1 MVQLKVERVS
11 LNFGGVKALS
21 EVSLEVAQGELVS
34 VIGPNGAGKTSLL
47 NCISG
52 FYHPSAGKITFE
64 GHDLTHAS
72 PHQVTKFGIARAF
85 QNIELFTG
93 MSVLENLLMARHT
106 FGHYNLLDNILIYG
120 RAMRVGVENRR
131 FCEEIIDFMELEPYR
146 KALVGDLPYGVRK
159 RVEVA
164 RALALSPKL
173 LLLDEPMA
181 GMTLEEKEDMV
192 RFILDIRAERGTTI
206 ILIEHD
212 LGVVMDISDR
222 VYVLDFGQ
230 VIASGLPEEV
240 SQNPRVQEA
249 YVGVDHAV

>member
-1 MVQLKVERVS
+1 MQLKVEHVS

-52 FYHPSAGKITFE
+52 FYHPSKGQITFE
-64 GHDLTHAS
+64 GHNLTHAS
-72 PHQVTKFGIARAF
+72 PHQVTKYGIARAF

-230 VIASGLPEEV
+230 VIASGNPEEV

-249 YVGVDHAV
+249 YVGVDHVA

>member
-1 MVQLKVERVS
+1 MQLKVEQVTLS
-11 LNFGGVKALS
+11 FGGVKALS
-21 EVSLEVAQGELVS
+21 DVSLEVADGELVS

-52 FYHPSAGKITFE
+52 FYHPSAGRITFE
-64 GHDLTHAS
+64 NHDLTHAS
-72 PHQVTKFGIARAF
+72 PHQVTQYGIARAF

-93 MSVLENLLMARHT
+93 MTVLENLLMARHT

-146 KALVGDLPYGVRK
+146 KTLVGNLPYGVRK

-164 RALALSPKL
+164 RALALSPRL

-249 YVGVDHAV
+249 YVGVDHAA

>member
-1 MVQLKVERVS
+1 MQLKVEHVS

-21 EVSLEVAQGELVS
+21 DVSLEVAQGELVS

-52 FYHPSAGKITFE
+52 FYHPSAGRITFE

-249 YVGVDHAV
+249 YVGVDHVA

>member
-1 MVQLKVERVS
+1 MQLKVEKVT
-11 LNFGGVKALS
+11 LNFGGVRALS
-21 EVSLEVAQGELVS
+21 EVSLEVANGELVS

-52 FYHPSAGKITFE
+52 FYHPSTGQITFE

-72 PHQVTKFGIARAF
+72 PHQVTQYGIARAF

-146 KALVGDLPYGVRK
+146 KTLVGNLPYGVRK

-249 YVGVDHAV
+249 YVGVDHAA

>member
-1 MVQLKVERVS
+1 MQLSVEKVS
-11 LNFGGVKALS
+11 LAFGGLRALS
-21 EVSLEVAQGELVS
+21 DVSLEVAQGELVS
-34 VIGPNGAGKTSLL
+34 IIGPNGAGKTSLL

-52 FYHPSAGKITFE
+52 FYHPSSGRISFE
-64 GHDLTHAS
+64 GHDLTRAS
-72 PHQVTKFGIARAF
+72 PHQVTQYGVARAF
-85 QNIELFTG
+85 QNIELFNGLT
-93 MSVLENLLMARHT
+93 VLENLLLARHT
-106 FGHYNLLDNILIYG
+106 FSKYNLLEAVLVYG
-120 RAMRVGVENRR
+120 PAMKVGVANRR
-131 FCEEIIDFMELEPYR
+131 SVEEVIDFMDLEPYR

-164 RALALSPKL
+164 RALSLSPKL

-192 RFILDIRAERGTTI
+192 RYILDIRAERGTTI

-230 VIASGLPEEV
+230 VIAAGSPEEV
-240 SQNPRVQEA
+240 SRNPRVQEA
-249 YVGVDHAV
+249 YVGVETP

>member
-1 MVQLKVERVS
+1 MQLKVENVT
-11 LNFGGVKALS
+11 LNFGGVKALND
-21 EVSLEVAQGELVS
+21 VSLEVADGEMVS

-52 FYHPSAGKITFE
+52 FYHPSSGKIAFE

-72 PHQVTKFGIARAF
+72 PHQVTKYGLARAF

-93 MSVLENLLMARHT
+93 MSLLENLLMARHT
-106 FGHYNLLDNILIYG
+106 FGHYNLLDNLLIYG
-120 RAMRVGVENRR
+120 RAMPIGVENRR

-146 KALVGDLPYGVRK
+146 KTLVGNLPYGIRK

-192 RFILDIRAERGTTI
+192 RFVLDIRAERGTTI

-222 VYVLDFGQ
+222 VYVLDFGE

-249 YVGVDHAV
+249 YVGVGHAA

>member
-1 MVQLKVERVS
+1 MQLKVEHVS

-21 EVSLEVAQGELVS
+21 DVSLEVAQGELVS

-52 FYHPSAGKITFE
+52 FYHPSAGRITFE
-64 GHDLTHAS
+64 GHGLTHAS